1 MTSELYFRKRSHF
14 TENEIYLYLFLDD
27 LFFKKGSCW
36 SEKGSITHQM
46 IRLLLYC
53 LLALPFCATL
63 SCNSQLSDKAPE
75 NRSLIISPEIS
86 NQQISSFAEDSVG
99 HIWIG
104 TMRGLNKFVV
114 NEFQQY
120 FSRENPNSLCFDQV
134 TQVFRDSRNRLW
146 IGTRGGIC
154 RYTDRDNFE
163 RVPIEG
169 VSQNVVE
176 ILEDSEGRIFLN
188 MVGQLC
194 EYQDDIN
201 GFTVVIP
208 NFSQEGNWTTRCFTD
223 RNAQLWAVSNNEIR
237 CYETKNLKLLFSTAI
252 NFYPHYYFQNGNNEI
267 WLVSSTRLTVF
278 DTQTKQF
285 LPTPTAVQNH
295 PTLLNSIIT
304 FVFQYSEK
312 QFLLNTT
319 NGLYLYNSENQT
331 VVFQNEDGFPFP
343 APNFRVS
350 TAFLDS
356 RKNLWLGSNEQGFTV
371 EYSYKKHFNTNN
383 YLFQHFAGKS
393 VISTATDSKDNL
405 FLTTSNDDVFMY
417 NAKNKTINKIETKP
431 FFPSTEKKYKNR
443 IRSIFIDNQD
453 FVWLIAEMNHL
464 FRCRLQGGK
473 FVLEHDFWL
482 PTTVNCMAEDN
493 DGNFYAA
500 GFNENV
506 YILKHGQTDFH
517 PIEMTKR
524 GMYMF
529 TNGLLKL
536 RNGKILVASF
546 HSNLTLL
553 SEGGARRDAIEIL
566 SFMKKNPVFVPTAVF
581 EDSQGDIWIGTLFNG
596 LFRYSFITEKME
608 EMPVDCDDIT
618 SIQEDLQ
625 RNIWMGTL
633 FGLTKYDHSSGKMF
647 NYYKADGTGGNQFNE
662 RASCRTADGT
672 LIFGGTHGLT
682 FFNPSETTEK
692 RHIPL
697 VFENLKINNRL
708 VMPDGK
714 IIDRHLSYN
723 PVIRL
728 QHNENNIMISY
739 SALDYAEFPRMRYFC
754 KMESADENWREMDSR
769 REIYFSNLAP
779 GKYTFH
785 VKIMNHDQTVTEGEN
800 AIKIHISSAWWWSWW
815 AKTLYVLIL
824 TALFLIIY
832 KIIKNTR
839 KNQSLVRQK
848 ELEKEQEKRINK
860 MNMNF
865 FTNVSHEF
873 RTPLTM
879 ISGPVSQLC
888 NDRTIVGENKKM
900 LYIIQRSVN
909 RMLKLVNQ
917 LLDFN
922 KLEEDVLK
930 LHVRHADI
938 ISELQNITDIFR
950 INAENK
956 QISLITRGLEDT
968 FITWLDCDKLD
979 KIVGNLLSNAL
990 KFTPA
995 GGKIIVSFD
1004 LENDFIKIT
1013 VEDSGRGIPPD
1024 KLEKIFERYYQI
1036 IDNENGTY
1044 NYGTG
1049 IGLYYAKRL
1058 VRLHHGTVFAGNSA
1072 EGGAIFT
1079 LLLPTDDNA
1088 YSAEEKEAGR
1098 EEQNEAFPL
1107 QTTQQL
1113 DKMKS
1118 EHSDRTPY
1126 KILVVDD
1133 DTEIGHYLNMLLSH
1147 EYKVI
1152 NRFDADSARRAIEEE
1167 TPDLIISDVVMPDVS
1182 GYEFCRA
1189 IKDDLQLCH
1198 LPVILVTAK
1207 TTVESQVQ
1215 GLEAGADAYVTK
1227 PFAPDYL
1234 LALVKSQLSNREKIR
1249 NILSSKTK
1257 TDKSVEKFLSPH
1269 DNALMTELYKL
1280 METELSNRELN
1291 INKITDTLKIS
1302 RTKLYYKIKGLTG
1315 INPNTFFK
1323 TYKLN
1328 RAAELLAEGKMNIS
1342 EIADLTGFSTLSH
1355 FSASFKKQFGKSPSE
1370 WNVRLSG

>member
-1 MTSELYFRKRSHF
+1 MKSVLHLFSLAFLLISCT
-14 TENEIYLYLFLDD
+14 NEQNTPLA
-27 LFFKKGSCW
+27 GSVPVV
-36 SEKGSITHQM
+36 SS
-46 IRLLLYC
+46 
-53 LLALPFCATL
+53 
-63 SCNSQLSDKAPE
+63 
-75 NRSLIISPEIS
+75 EIS
-86 NQQISSFAEDSVG
+86 NQQVSAFAEDSTG

-114 NEFQQY
+114 DEFQQY
-120 FSRENPNSLCFDQV
+120 FSNEDPNSLCFDQV

-163 RVPIEG
+163 RIPIDG

-188 MVGQLC
+188 MVEQLC
-194 EYQDDIN
+194 EYQEDIRK
-201 GFTVVIP
+201 FTVVIP
-208 NFSQEGNWTTRCFTD
+208 NFSQESSWTTRCFTD
-223 RNAQLWAVSNNEIR
+223 RNAQLWAVSYNEIR
-237 CYETKNLKLLFSTAI
+237 CYETKNLKLLFSKEVD
-252 NFYPHYYFQNGNNEI
+252 FYPHYYFQTRNGEI
-267 WLVSSTRLTVF
+267 WLVSNHRLAVF

-285 LPTPTAVQNH
+285 LPTLTVLQNH

-304 FVFQYSEK
+304 FIFQYSEK
-312 QFLLNTT
+312 QFLFHTT
-319 NGLYLYNSENQT
+319 NGLYLYDAEKQT
-331 VVFQNEDGFPFP
+331 IIFQDEDGFPFP
-343 APNFRVS
+343 APTFRIS

-356 RKNLWLGSNEQGFTV
+356 QKNLWLGSSEQGFTV
-371 EYSYKKHFNTNN
+371 EYSYKKRFNTNN
-383 YLFQHFAGKS
+383 YFFQHFANKS
-393 VISTATDSKDNL
+393 VTAVAADMRGNL
-405 FLTTSNDDVFMY
+405 LLATSNDGVFMY
-417 NAKNKTINKIETKP
+417 NAENKMINKVETKP
-431 FFPSTEKKYKNR
+431 FFPSMEKEYKNR
-443 IRSIFIDNQD
+443 IRSVFVDSQG

-464 FRCRLQGGK
+464 FRCRLQSGK
-473 FVLEHDFWL
+473 LVLEHDFWL
-482 PTTVNCMAEDN
+482 PTAVNCMAEDD

-506 YILKHGQTDFH
+506 YILKRGRTDFH
-517 PIEMTKR
+517 SVEIAKQ
-524 GMYMF
+524 GAYMF

-536 RNGKILVASF
+536 RDGKILVASF
-546 HSNLTLL
+546 HTNLTLL
-553 SEGGARRDAIEIL
+553 SEGGAKRDTIEIL
-566 SFMKKNPVFVPTAVF
+566 SFMKKNPVFVPATVF

-596 LFRYSFITEKME
+596 LFRYSFIAKKME
-608 EMPVDCDDIT
+608 EMPVDCNDIT

-625 RNIWMGTL
+625 RNIWIGTL
-633 FGLTKYDHSSGKMF
+633 FGLTKFDNVSGKMF
-647 NYYKADGTGGNQFNE
+647 NYYKADGIGGNQFNE
-662 RASCRTADGT
+662 RASCRMADGT

-682 FFNPSETTEK
+682 FFNPSEPTEE

-708 VMPDGK
+708 VMPNGK
-714 IIDRHLSYN
+714 IIDKHLSYN

-728 QHNENNIMISY
+728 QHNENDIMISY
-739 SALDYAEFPRMRYFC
+739 LALDYAEFPRMRYFC
-754 KMESADENWREMDSR
+754 KMEGADKNWREMDGR
-769 REIYFSNLAP
+769 REIYFSNLAS
-779 GKYTFH
+779 GKYKFR
-785 VKIMNHDQTVTEGEN
+785 VKTMNHEQTVTEAEN
-800 AIKIHISSAWWWSWW
+800 EISIRISPAWWWSWW
-815 AKTLYVLIL
+815 AKMFYFTVITAMLLIVYS
-824 TALFLIIY
+824 TAKRI
-832 KIIKNTR
+832 R
-839 KNQSLVRQK
+839 KSRALVRREKQ
-848 ELEKEQEKRINK
+848 EKEQEKRINR

-879 ISGPVSQLC
+879 ISGPVATLC
-888 NDRTIVGENKKM
+888 NDNTITGDNKKI

-930 LHVRHADI
+930 LHVRHVDI
-938 ISELQNITDIFR
+938 ISELQNIADIFR

-956 QISLITRGLEDT
+956 QISLVTKGLEDT
-968 FITWLDCDKLD
+968 FITWLDTDKLD
-979 KIVGNLLSNAL
+979 KIIGNLLSNAL
-990 KFTPA
+990 KFTPS
-995 GGKIIVSFD
+995 GGKITMSFD
-1004 LENDFIKIT
+1004 LQNEYVKIV
-1013 VEDSGRGIPPD
+1013 VEDSGCGIPFD

-1058 VRLHHGTVFAGNSA
+1058 TQLHHGEIFAENGA

-1079 LLLPTDDNA
+1079 LLFPTADNI
-1088 YSAEEKEAGR
+1088 YSAEEKAAER
-1098 EEQNEAFPL
+1098 EEQNEVFPL
-1107 QTTQQL
+1107 QTAAQL
-1113 DKMKS
+1113 GKMKN
-1118 EHSDRTPY
+1118 EHSERTPY
-1126 KILVVDD
+1126 EILVVDD
-1133 DTEIGHYLNMLLSH
+1133 DTEIGYYLNTLLSA

-1152 NRFDADSARRAIEEE
+1152 NRFDADSAYKAIEEE
-1167 TPDLIISDVVMPDVS
+1167 MPDLIISDVVMPGMS

-1215 GLEAGADAYVTK
+1215 GLDAGADAYVTK

-1234 LALVKSQLSNREKIR
+1234 LALIRSQLKNREKIR
-1249 NILSSKTK
+1249 NILSTKTK
-1257 TDKSVEKFLSPH
+1257 TDKSVEKILSPH
-1269 DNALMTELYKL
+1269 DNALMTELYRL
-1280 METELSNRELN
+1280 METELSNSELN
-1291 INKITDTLKIS
+1291 ISKITDALKIS

-1328 RAAELLAEGKMNIS
+1328 RAAELLAEGKMNVS
-1342 EIADLTGFSTLSH
+1342 EIADYTGFSTLSH
-1355 FSASFKKQFGKSPSE
+1355 FSASFKKQFGVSPSE
-1370 WNVRLSG
+1370 YTKIISRN

>member
-1 MTSELYFRKRSHF
+1 L
-14 TENEIYLYLFLDD
+14 LV
-27 LFFKKGSCW
+27 SCTKEQN
-36 SEKGSITHQM
+36 S
-46 IRLLLYC
+46 
-53 LLALPFCATL
+53 L
-63 SCNSQLSDKAPE
+63 STNTAPAV
-75 NRSLIISPEIS
+75 SSEIS
-86 NQQISSFAEDSVG
+86 NQQISAFAEDSTG

-120 FSRENPNSLCFDQV
+120 FSSENPNSLCFDQI

-146 IGTRGGIC
+146 IGTRSGIC

-163 RVPIEG
+163 RTPIDG

-188 MVGQLC
+188 MVDQLC
-194 EYQDDIN
+194 EYQDDRRK
-201 GFTVVIP
+201 FTVVIP
-208 NFSQEGNWTTRCFTD
+208 NFSQGDNWTTRCFTD

-237 CYETKNLKLLFSTAI
+237 CYETKNLKLLFSSAI
-252 NFYPHYYFQNGNNEI
+252 NFYPHYYFQTRNNEI
-267 WLVSSTRLTVF
+267 WLVSNNRLMIF
-278 DTQTKQF
+278 DTQTKRF
-285 LPTPTAVQNH
+285 LSTPAVLQNH
-295 PTLLNSIIT
+295 PTLLSSIIT
-304 FVFQYSEK
+304 FIFQYSEK
-312 QFLLNTT
+312 QFLLHTT
-319 NGLYLYNSENQT
+319 NGLYLYDAEKQT
-331 VVFQNEDGFPFP
+331 VIFQDEDGFPFS
-343 APNFRVS
+343 APTFRVS

-356 RKNLWLGSNEQGFTV
+356 QKNLWLGSNEQGFTV
-371 EYSYKKHFNTNN
+371 EYSYKKRFNTNN
-383 YLFQHFAGKS
+383 YLFQCFANKS
-393 VISTATDSKDNL
+393 VTSVVADTKDNL
-405 FLTTSNDDVFMY
+405 FLTTSNDGIFIY
-417 NAKNKTINKIETKP
+417 NSVNKAIDKVETKL
-431 FFPSTEKKYKNR
+431 FFPPMEKDYKNR
-443 IRSIFIDNQD
+443 IRSVFVDSHD
-453 FVWLIAEMNHL
+453 FVWLVSEMNHL

-473 FVLEHDFWL
+473 LVLEHDFWL
-482 PTTVNCMAEDN
+482 PTAVNCMTEDN

-500 GFNENV
+500 GLNKNV
-506 YILKHGQTDFH
+506 YILKRGQTDFQ
-517 PIEMTKR
+517 PIDMTKY
-524 GMYMF
+524 GAFMF

-546 HSNLTLL
+546 NTDLTLL
-553 SEGGARRDAIEIL
+553 SDGGTRRDTIEIL
-566 SFMKKNPVFVPTAVF
+566 PFMKRNPVFVPTTVF
-581 EDSQGDIWIGTLFNG
+581 EDSQGNIWIGTLFNG
-596 LFRYSFITEKME
+596 LFRYNFIEKKIE
-608 EMPVDCDDIT
+608 EIPAACNDIT
-618 SIQEDLQ
+618 AIQEDLW
-625 RNIWMGTL
+625 RNVWISTL
-633 FGLTKYDHSSGKMF
+633 FGLTKFDNALGKTF
-647 NYYKADGTGGNQFNE
+647 NYYKTDGIGGNQFNE
-662 RASCRTADGT
+662 RAVCRTQYGT

-682 FFNPSETTEK
+682 FFNPQEPTEK

-697 VFENLKINNRL
+697 VFENLKINDQL
-708 VMPDGK
+708 VMPDNR
-714 IIDRHLSYN
+714 IIDKHLSYN

-728 QHNENNIMISY
+728 KYNENNITISY
-739 SALDYAEFPRMRYFC
+739 SALDYAEFPRVKYFC
-754 KMESADENWREMDSR
+754 QMQGLDNKWYDMSDYNSM
-769 REIYFSNLAP
+769 YFSNLAP
-779 GKYTFH
+779 GLYVFK
-785 VKIMNHDQTVTEGEN
+785 VKIMYHEQTVTEAEN
-800 AIKIHISSAWWWSWW
+800 EISIRISPAWWWCWW
-815 AKTLYVLIL
+815 AKSIYLLAG
-824 TALFLIIY
+824 ALAFFIIY
-832 KIIKNTR
+832 RTVKRIR
-839 KNQSLVRQK
+839 KSKQLIYREK
-848 ELEKEQEKRINK
+848 LGKEQEKYINQ
-860 MNMNF
+860 MNMSF

-879 ISGPVSQLC
+879 ISGPVATLC
-888 NDRTIVGENKKM
+888 NDKSIGDESKKL

-922 KLEEDVLK
+922 KLMEDALK
-930 LHVRHADI
+930 LRVRHTDI
-938 ISELQNITDIFR
+938 ISELKNLTDIFR

-956 QISLITRGLEDT
+956 QISLITKGLEDT
-968 FITWLDCDKLD
+968 VITWLDCDKLE

-995 GGKIIVSFD
+995 GGKIMVSFD
-1004 LENDFIKIT
+1004 LEDDFIKIT
-1013 VEDSGRGIPPD
+1013 VKDSGRGIPPD

-1058 VRLHHGTVFAGNSA
+1058 VRLHHGTIFAENNA

-1079 LLLPTDDNA
+1079 LLLPTDDDA
-1088 YSAEEKEAGR
+1088 YMSEEKEARR

-1107 QTTQQL
+1107 QTTAQL
-1113 DKMKS
+1113 GKMKN
-1118 EHSDRTPY
+1118 EHSERTPY

-1133 DTEIGHYLNMLLSH
+1133 DTEIGHYLNTLLSA

-1152 NRFDADSARRAIEEE
+1152 NRFDADSAHKAIEEE
-1167 TPDLIISDVVMPDVS
+1167 MPDLIISDVVMPGVS

-1207 TTVESQVQ
+1207 TMVESQVQ

-1257 TDKSVEKFLSPH
+1257 TDKSVEKILSPR

-1280 METELSNRELN
+1280 METELSNSELN

-1328 RAAELLAEGKMNIS
+1328 RAAELITEGKLNMS
-1342 EIADLTGFSTLSH
+1342 EIADMTGFSTLSH
-1355 FSASFKKQFGKSPSE
+1355 FSASFKKQYGVSPSE
-1370 WNVRLSG
+1370 YTKII